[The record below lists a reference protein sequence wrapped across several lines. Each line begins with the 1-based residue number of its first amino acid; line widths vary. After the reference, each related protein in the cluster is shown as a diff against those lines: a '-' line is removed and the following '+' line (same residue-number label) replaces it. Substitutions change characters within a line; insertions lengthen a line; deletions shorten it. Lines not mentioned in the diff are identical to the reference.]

1 MGVQAKT
8 FSWQTAALLAAAA
21 AVWGWQEWQARET
34 PAATT
39 PAAEHREKSARYEVL
54 RGVRWVDHRSND
66 GDSFRLRLADGREEI
81 FRLYFVDVP
90 ESAFRNYG
98 GGRSNRER
106 IEEQAAALGL
116 APEATVA
123 LGAEAKRRV
132 RELLSEA
139 QLTLH
144 TRWDDPFGDR
154 RYHAFVELPDGGW
167 LHEWLVREGLARIH
181 TKGADLPDGTS
192 RRAQEKRLEQLE
204 AAARQ
209 AGEGA
214 WKR

>member
-21 AVWGWQEWQARET
+21 AVWGWQEWQAREM
-34 PAATT
+34 PAPEA
-39 PAAEHREKSARYEVL
+39 PAAERRERDSYERL
-54 RGVRWVDHRSND
+54 DGVRWVDHRSND

-106 IEEQAAALGL
+106 IDEQARALDL
-116 APEATVA
+116 TPEETVA
-123 LGAEAKRRV
+123 LGADAKRRV
-132 RELLSEA
+132 RDLLRA
-139 QLTLH
+139 APLTLH

-154 RYHAFVELPDGGW
+154 RYHAFVELPEDGW

-181 TKGADLPDGTS
+181 TKGADLPDGTARRTQERRLRELEDS
-192 RRAQEKRLEQLE
+192 ARRAGK
-204 AAARQ
+204 
-209 AGEGA
+209 GA
-214 WKR
+214 WKS